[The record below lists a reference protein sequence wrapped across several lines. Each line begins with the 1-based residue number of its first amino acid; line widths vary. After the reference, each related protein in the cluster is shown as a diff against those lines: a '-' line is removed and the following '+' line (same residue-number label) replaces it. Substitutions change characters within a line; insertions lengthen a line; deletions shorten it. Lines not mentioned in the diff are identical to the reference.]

1 MFDAYTESILIFVG
15 INTILAYSFY
25 IPMMTNQISG
35 GQGAFMGIG
44 AYLSAAMTVNY
55 HVPFCLALALSSL
68 IAGFVGVLVGFPALR
83 IRGLYLVI
91 MTLGFAEV
99 VRVFFLTS
107 DFFGAAYG
115 FSGIQEL
122 TDLKSVYIVL
132 ALILFVLHRL
142 ENSYLGRALESIKE
156 NDLAA
161 ETLGINITR
170 LKVLVFGLGAAVAGL
185 GGALYA
191 HYALFIDSNNFGFHR
206 SIEMVIFAIF
216 GGVNSLW
223 GPLVG
228 AAILTVFPELLRFIQ
243 EWRMM
248 FYGFLMVLL
257 MTFRPEGLITKH
269 TFKTIFVA
277 LFPGKKADEHP

>member
-1 MFDAYTESILIFVG
+1 MISPYTESILIFIG

-25 IPMMTNQISG
+25 IPMTTNQISG

-44 AYLSAAMTVNY
+44 AYFSAAMTVNY
-55 HVPFCLALALSSL
+55 HVPFPVALVAGGLLS
-68 IAGFVGVLVGFPALR
+68 GFVGVLVGFPALR

-107 DFFGAAYG
+107 EYFGAAYG
-115 FSGIQEL
+115 FSKIQEL
-122 TDLKSVYIVL
+122 TTMTNVAVVLGLIIFVVY
-132 ALILFVLHRL
+132 RL
-142 ENSYLGRALESIKE
+142 ERSYLGRALEAIKE

-161 ETLGINITR
+161 ETLGVNITK
-170 LKVLVFGLGAAVAGL
+170 LKVLMFGFGAMVAGL

-216 GGVNSLW
+216 GGVTSIW
-223 GPLVG
+223 GPPIG
-228 AAILTVFPELLRFIQ
+228 AAILTLFPEVLRFIQ
-243 EWRMM
+243 EWRMV
-248 FYGFLMVLL
+248 FYGLLMILM
-257 MTFRPEGLITKH
+257 MTFRPQGLVTKH
-269 TFKTIFVA
+269 MFKDVLSRRGRQEVGDPA
-277 LFPGKKADEHP
+277 

>member
-1 MFDAYTESILIFVG
+1 MISPYTESILIFVG

-25 IPMMTNQISG
+25 IPMSTNQISG

-44 AYLSAAMTVNY
+44 AYFSAAMTVNY
-55 HVPFCLALALSSL
+55 HLSFPIAL
-68 IAGFVGVLVGFPALR
+68 IASGLLSGCVGMLVGFPALR

-107 DFFGAAYG
+107 DYFGAAYG
-115 FSGIQEL
+115 FSKIQEL
-122 TDLKSVYIVL
+122 TTLANVAIVL
-132 ALILFVLHRL
+132 VLLIGVVYRL
-142 ENSYLGRALESIKE
+142 ERSYLGRALQAIKE

-161 ETLGINITR
+161 ETLGVDITKI
-170 LKVLVFGLGAAVAGL
+170 KVLMFGFGAMVAGF

-216 GGVNSLW
+216 GGITSIW
-223 GPLVG
+223 GPPVG
-228 AAILTVFPELLRFIQ
+228 AAILTIFPEMLRFIQ
-243 EWRMM
+243 DWRMVI
-248 FYGFLMVLL
+248 YGLLMILM
-257 MTFRPEGLITKH
+257 MTFRPQGLMTKH
-269 TFKTIFVA
+269 MFKGIFA
-277 LFPGKKADEHP
+277 KKGRNGIGDYP

>member
-1 MFDAYTESILIFVG
+1 MIDPYTESILIFVG
-15 INTILAYSFY
+15 INAILAYSFY
-25 IPMMTNQISG
+25 LPMTTNQISG

-44 AYLSAAMTVNY
+44 AYISAAMTVNY
-55 HVPFCLALALSSL
+55 HLPFFIALAVSG
-68 IAGFVGVLVGFPALR
+68 IFAGFIGVLVGFPALR

-107 DFFGAAYG
+107 EYFGAAYG

-122 TDLKSVYIVL
+122 TNLPYVYGVL
-132 ALILFVLHRL
+132 LFLIFFLFRL
-142 ENSYLGRALESIKE
+142 EGSYIGRAFEAIKE
-156 NDLAA
+156 HDLAG
-161 ETLGINITR
+161 ETLGINITKF
-170 LKVLVFGLGAAVAGL
+170 KVISFGLGAMAAGL

-216 GGVNSLW
+216 GGINTLW
-223 GPLVG
+223 GPIIG
-228 AAILTVFPELLRFIQ
+228 AAILTVVPEVLRFIQ

-248 FYGFLMVLL
+248 FYGFMIVLL
-257 MTFRPEGLITKH
+257 MTFRPQGLITKY
-269 TFKTIFVA
+269 TFKGLLGYPKRTEGHEY
-277 LFPGKKADEHP
+277 P